1 MHTRTRPVKMA
12 GTLQRRCANCHCVVS
27 TGAIFGVWFF
37 TVKQGIG
44 LRFHD
49 MPTRLPFDQ
58 LLVPVR
64 QISARITAAR
74 LAGYSSGLVFLP
86 LAPSEADWRALPH
99 GAVLRGLFANKV
111 RKAGDCFHLRV
122 GARAQTLLIVACLA
136 DEAGTFERLQA
147 AGKLARSALDGEPQS
162 LLLWQQGCPEEAANA
177 TLSATIAALEAAA
190 FRFASFK
197 SKPKR
202 RMHLARIDIAPG
214 RKLPEL
220 DLTLAT
226 SAGNNLARWLTAL
239 PPNTLDARGYRRF
252 LQELARRLKLGF
264 KFYGETDLKRLGAG
278 AFLAVA
284 RGNGTRDAG
293 IAHLSYR
300 PRGAASR
307 GSRTGAVS
315 RGSRTG
321 AALSLV
327 GKGVCFDT
335 GGTNLKPH
343 KSMLDMHT
351 DMEGSAVA
359 VGSLYALH
367 ALRSPLAVDCW
378 LAITENRIGP
388 LAYKP
393 QDVVRA
399 FNGTTIQV
407 IHTDAEGRMILADA
421 LGLAAARKPRA
432 IIDYATLTG
441 ACVYALTERYSGA
454 FTNRPEARDLIES
467 AGSSSGERVWC
478 FPMDAD
484 FDTDLES
491 GVADIMQCAAD
502 GKGDHI
508 LAARFLSRFVPKEIA
523 WLHLDLAAG
532 SRHGGL
538 GHIATEITGFGV
550 RYTLD
555 LLRRGW
561 PPAR

>member
-1 MHTRTRPVKMA
+1 
-12 GTLQRRCANCHCVVS
+12 
-27 TGAIFGVWFF
+27 
-37 TVKQGIG
+37 
-44 LRFHD
+44 
-49 MPTRLPFDQ
+49 MPTRLPLDQ

-64 QISARITAAR
+64 QISAQMTASR
-74 LAGYSSGLVFLP
+74 LAGYSSALVFLP
-86 LAPSEADWRALPH
+86 LAPTDADFRALPH
-99 GAVLRGLFANKV
+99 GVVLRDLYEHKV

-122 GARAQTLLIVACLA
+122 GTRAQTLLIVACLA
-136 DEAGTFERLQA
+136 EETSTFERLQA
-147 AGKLARSALDGEPQS
+147 AGKLARSAMDGEPRS
-162 LLLWQQGCPEEAANA
+162 LVVWQQGCPAPAANA
-177 TLSATIAALEAAA
+177 TLNAGVAALQAAA

-197 SKPKR
+197 SKPKTR
-202 RMHLARIDIAPG
+202 ARLTRIDIVAK
-214 RKLPEL
+214 RKLTDL

-226 SAGNNLARWLTAL
+226 AAGNNLARWLTAL
-239 PPNTLDARGYRRF
+239 PPNTLDARGYRRI
-252 LQELARRLKLGF
+252 LQELSRRLQVRY
-264 KFYGETDLKRLGAG
+264 KFYGEPALKRLGAG

-293 IAHLSYR
+293 IALLSYR
-300 PRGAASR
+300 GGTRARGNAASR
-307 GSRTGAVS
+307 RAVA
-315 RGSRTG
+315 RRP
-321 AALSLV
+321 ALSLV
-327 GKGVCFDT
+327 GKGICFDT

-351 DMEGSAVA
+351 DMQGSAVA
-359 VGSLYALH
+359 LGSLYALH

-399 FNGTTIQV
+399 HNGTTIQV
-407 IHTDAEGRMILADA
+407 IHTDAEGRMVLADA
-421 LGLAAARKPRA
+421 LSLAAARKPRA

-454 FTNRPEARDLIES
+454 FTNRPDSRDLIES

-478 FPMDAD
+478 FPMDTD
-484 FDTDLES
+484 FDTDLDS
-491 GVADIMQCAAD
+491 TVADVMQCAAD

-538 GHIATEITGFGV
+538 AHIATEITGFGV

-561 PPAR
+561 PPAAQAKAPVRQ

>member
-1 MHTRTRPVKMA
+1 
-12 GTLQRRCANCHCVVS
+12 
-27 TGAIFGVWFF
+27 
-37 TVKQGIG
+37 
-44 LRFHD
+44 

-64 QISARITAAR
+64 RIGVGVTAR
-74 LAGYSSGLVFLP
+74 LLTRYSSAFVFLP
-86 LAPSEADWRALPH
+86 PAPTEADWKALPH
-99 GAVLRGLFANKV
+99 AASLRELYRRKV
-111 RKAGDCFHLRV
+111 RKAGDSFQVRV
-122 GARAQTLLIVACLA
+122 GPRAETLLVVACLA
-136 DEAGTFERLQA
+136 EEATTFERLQA
-147 AGKLARSALDGEPQS
+147 AGKLARTTLDGDPRT
-162 LLLWQQGCPEEAANA
+162 LLLWQQGCAAEAAG
-177 TLSATIAALEAAA
+177 AALLAALAALQAAA
-190 FRFASFK
+190 FRFATFK
-197 SKPKR
+197 SKPKPR
-202 RMHLARIDIAPG
+202 ERLLRIDVAAAG
-214 RKLPEL
+214 KMADL

-239 PPNTLDARGYRRF
+239 PPNTLDAPGYRR
-252 LQELARRLKLGF
+252 LLEQLARRLGLGF
-264 KFYGETDLKRLGAG
+264 KFYGETQLKRLGAG
-278 AFLAVA
+278 AFLAVS
-284 RGNGTRDAG
+284 RGNGAPGAG

-300 PRGAASR
+300 PRGAAAP
-307 GSRTGAVS
+307 AVC
-315 RGSRTG
+315 
-321 AALSLV
+321 LV
-327 GKGVCFDT
+327 GKGICFDT

-367 ALRSPLAVDCW
+367 ELRSPQPLDCW

-399 FNGTTIQV
+399 HNGTTIQV
-407 IHTDAEGRMILADA
+407 IHTDAEGRMVLADA
-421 LGLAAARKPRA
+421 LSLAAARKPRA

-454 FTNRPEARDLIES
+454 FTNRPQTRELIES
-467 AGSSSGERVWC
+467 AGAASGERVWC

-484 FDTDLES
+484 YDTDLES
-491 GVADIMQCAAD
+491 AVADVLQCAVD

-508 LAARFLSRFVPKEIA
+508 LAARFLSRFVPQDIP

-538 GHIATEITGFGV
+538 AHIATEITGFGV
-550 RYTLD
+550 RYTLE

-561 PPAR
+561 PQAPVAARLPRRVRR

>member
-1 MHTRTRPVKMA
+1 
-12 GTLQRRCANCHCVVS
+12 
-27 TGAIFGVWFF
+27 
-37 TVKQGIG
+37 
-44 LRFHD
+44 

-64 QISARITAAR
+64 QIGARITASR
-74 LAGYSSGLVFLP
+74 LAGYSSALVFLP
-86 LAPSEADWRALPH
+86 LRPSEADWKALPH
-99 GAVLRGLFANKV
+99 GAVLRTLYTRKV
-111 RKAGDCFHLRV
+111 SKAGDCFHLRV
-122 GARAQTLLIVACLA
+122 GTQAETLLIVACLP
-136 DEAGTFERLQA
+136 DEASTFDRLQA
-147 AGKLARSALDGEPQS
+147 AGKLARSALDGEPKT
-162 LLLWQQGCPEEAANA
+162 LLLWQQGCGEAAANA
-177 TLSATIAALEAAA
+177 SLSAAVAALEAAA

-197 SKPKR
+197 SKPKQR
-202 RMHLARIDIAPG
+202 SRLLRIDLAAAK
-214 RKLPEL
+214 KLPDL
-220 DLTLAT
+220 DLALAT
-226 SAGNNLARWLTAL
+226 AAGNNLARWLTAL
-239 PPNTLDARGYRRF
+239 PPNTLDARGYRRY
-252 LQELARRLKLGF
+252 LQEIARRLKLGF
-264 KFYGETDLKRLGAG
+264 KFYGEAQLKRLGAG
-278 AFLAVA
+278 AFLAVSQ
-284 RGNGTRDAG
+284 GNGTRDAG
-293 IAHLSYR
+293 IVHLTYR
-300 PRGAASR
+300 PPGKARSAAP
-307 GSRTGAVS
+307 AV
-315 RGSRTG
+315 
-321 AALSLV
+321 SLV
-327 GKGVCFDT
+327 GKGICFDT

-343 KSMLDMHT
+343 KSMLDMHI

-359 VGSLYALH
+359 VGSLHALH
-367 ALRSPLAVDCW
+367 ALRSPLSVDCW

-399 FNGTTIQV
+399 YNGTTIQV
-407 IHTDAEGRMILADA
+407 IHTDAEGRMVLADT

-454 FTNRPEARDLIES
+454 FTNRPETRELIES

-484 FDTDLES
+484 FDTDIES
-491 GVADIMQCAAD
+491 QVADVLQCAVD

-523 WLHLDLAAG
+523 WLHIDLAAG

-538 GHIATEITGFGV
+538 AHIATEITGFGV

-561 PPAR
+561 PSPAAAKRARK

>member
-1 MHTRTRPVKMA
+1 
-12 GTLQRRCANCHCVVS
+12 LS
-27 TGAIFGVWFF
+27 TNAIFGVWFF
-37 TVKQGIG
+37 TVKQRIG

-49 MPTRLPFDQ
+49 MPTRLPFDR

-64 QISARITAAR
+64 QIGPRITESR
-74 LAGYSSGLVFLP
+74 LARYSSAIVFLP
-86 LAPSEADWRALPH
+86 LGPTVADWKALPH
-99 GAVLRGLFANKV
+99 GAVLRTLYARKV

-122 GARAQTLLIVACLA
+122 GTQAQTLLIVACVA
-136 DEAGTFERLQA
+136 EDASTFERLQA
-147 AGKLARSALDGEPQS
+147 AGKHARSALDGDPQS
-162 LLLWQQGCPEEAANA
+162 LLIWQQGCTAKAANA
-177 TLSATIAALEAAA
+177 TLSAGIAALEAAA

-197 SKPKR
+197 SKPKAR
-202 RMHLARIDIAPG
+202 DRLARIDLASAT
-214 RKLPEL
+214 KLPNL
-220 DLTLAT
+220 DVTLAT
-226 SAGNNLARWLTAL
+226 AAGNNLARWLTAL
-239 PPNTLDARGYRRF
+239 PPNTLDARAYRGY
-252 LQELARRLKLGF
+252 LQEIAGRLRLGF
-264 KFYGETDLKRLGAG
+264 KFYGEADLKRLGAG

-284 RGNGTRDAG
+284 RANAARDAG
-293 IAHLSYR
+293 IVRLTYR
-300 PRGAASR
+300 PRGAA
-307 GSRTGAVS
+307 APEV
-315 RGSRTG
+315 
-321 AALSLV
+321 SLV
-327 GKGVCFDT
+327 GKGICFDT

-367 ALRSPLAVDCW
+367 ALRSRVPMDCW
-378 LAITENRIGP
+378 LAITENTIGP

-399 FNGTTIQV
+399 YNGTTIQV
-407 IHTDAEGRMILADA
+407 IHTDAEGRMVLADA
-421 LGLAAARKPRA
+421 LALAAARKPRA

-454 FTNRPEARDLIES
+454 FTNRPGARDAIEA

-484 FDTDLES
+484 YDTDLES
-491 GVADIMQCAAD
+491 TVADVMQCATD

-508 LAARFLSRFVPKEIA
+508 LAARFLGRFVPNEIA

-532 SRHGGL
+532 TRHGGL

-550 RYTLD
+550 RYTVE

-561 PPAR
+561 PPAPVRR